1 MTTTTTPTLQ
11 YMTTQAAHA
20 EHTDALSRDSGVSS
34 AQLMHSYA
42 DEELPTDLS
51 MQQQQ
56 QPQPEPEPEQPQQ
69 QMIYYQQQQP
79 SLVELQPTAAAG
91 LTINPALLEAA
102 SMARRDHDNVQ
113 LETEQ
118 QQQQDEEEDDV
129 KAAALQMMQLRRG
142 HATTPTL
149 THTHTPTPM
158 SMSMSVPIA
167 TPMPQQPTL
176 HVSDLAANYD
186 DTDEANVLIDH
197 FKRGDLARHGLH
209 KGYAPVPKYE

>member
-1 MTTTTTPTLQ
+1 MTTTTTTLQ

-56 QPQPEPEPEQPQQ
+56 QQPEQPQ

-113 LETEQ
+113 VEQEQETEQ
-118 QQQQDEEEDDV
+118 QRQQQDEEDDV

-142 HATTPTL
+142 HASTPTL
-149 THTHTPTPM
+149 THTPT

-167 TPMPQQPTL
+167 TPIQQPTL

-186 DTDEANVLIDH
+186 DTDEANVLIEH